1 MQDLREQD
9 NISVHSDIHSDIHSD
24 RMSEPPP
31 PPTPPIPS
39 RPPVI
44 QEQTPPP
51 PPPQAAPLIQQTQ
64 QTFHQHQIFN
74 AINDSTPN
82 NVNSEDTKI
91 LQQKRRMP
99 PALLTDEQ
107 KQMVAEEMNTAN
119 LGPICSGIKNFSNTS
134 RTKFVKLIFCEK
146 ITLAYMYYIP
156 HVLLFLIIQFVVK
169 YSRPKM
175 PWIFILCT
183 QNYLVMMSSYNK
195 KLEIIMLKK
204 P

>member
-74 AINDSTPN
+74 AINDSTPTM
-82 NVNSEDTKI
+82 NSEDTKI

-107 KQMVAEEMNTAN
+107 KQIVAEEMNTAN
-119 LGPICSGIKNFSNTS
+119 LGPICSGIKKISNTS

-146 ITLAYMYYIP
+146 IKLAYMYYIP

-195 KLEIIMLKK
+195 KLEIIMQKK

>member
-44 QEQTPPP
+44 QEQTPP

-119 LGPICSGIKNFSNTS
+119 LGPICSGMYK
-134 RTKFVKLIFCEK
+134 KIFQYKQDK
-146 ITLAYMYYIP
+146 IREID
-156 HVLLFLIIQFVVK
+156 
-169 YSRPKM
+169 
-175 PWIFILCT
+175 IL
-183 QNYLVMMSSYNK
+183 
-195 KLEIIMLKK
+195 
-204 P
+204 

>member
-107 KQMVAEEMNTAN
+107 KQIVAEEMNTAN
-119 LGPICSGIKNFSNTS
+119 LGPICSGIKKISNTS

-146 ITLAYMYYIP
+146 IKLAYMYYIP